1 MELNTKNIIEM
12 AIEHR
17 KSKEISFRKRCGEGI
32 LGDIA
37 RESGCSYP
45 TLLNWKNGETEAKF
59 SDLKAVINTCGLD
72 FELKKRL

>member
-17 KSKEISFRKRCGEGI
+17 KSKEISFRKRCGEGA
-32 LGDIA
+32 LSDIA
-37 RESGCSYP
+37 ADTGISYP
-45 TLLNWKNGETEAKF
+45 TLLGWKNGKNEANFVK
-59 SDLKAVINTCGLD
+59 LRKVLNACGLD